1 MQTNAP
7 ATGEWVDQFNRA
19 VQFGQVNIDQAITV
33 PAHAS
38 THAVGGSDPVSAASI
53 GAAAVTHASTHSSGG
68 SDPIS
73 LTGIGAAPYASAG
86 ARILAVWSNV
96 ELMSSLYA
104 NLGTPKDVNG
114 NNFSI
119 PAGSRAVID
128 YTYAIIRSTSGTVS
142 TGPQTR
148 IYIGGITLDAT
159 TTAVVTNRLTSTSQ
173 TFGTTTI
180 VAGYTYHF
188 ANAAAAPGIGFA
200 AASSVPQLAIS
211 TAGTGGGSYKV
222 DYFASFVVL
231 PAAV

>member
-7 ATGEWVDQFNRA
+7 AGSEWVDQFNRA
-19 VQFGQVNIDQAITV
+19 VTYGQINIDQAGL

-53 GAAAVTHASTHSSGG
+53 GAA
-68 SDPIS
+68 
-73 LTGIGAAPYASAG
+73 PYASAG
-86 ARILAVWSNV
+86 ARILACWSNV
-96 ELMSSLYA
+96 ELMSALYA
-104 NLGTPKDVNG
+104 NLGTPKDVYG
-114 NNFSI
+114 NNFST

-142 TGPQTR
+142 SSPQTR
-148 IYIGGITLDAT
+148 IYVGGITLDGT
-159 TTAVVTNRLTSTSQ
+159 TTAVFTNRLTSASQ
-173 TFGTTTI
+173 TFGTATI
-180 VAGYTYHF
+180 VPGYTYYF

-211 TAGTGGGSYKV
+211 TAGTGGGSYRV